1 MWSIIFLIIFF
12 LFFKQ
17 TSGFSVDNL
26 HGGSKFFDLS
36 EFNSFPANVKNA
48 LQTNL
53 TAVMNAAGNKYTQD
67 WNTLSAID
75 QQKYIS
81 KINMG
86 ASQIIDKINSS
97 PKLMDNSSSPV
108 SMIMSLSPAPAPV
121 PQAASQ
127 VPMMASSSPVGMAAS
142 QVPMMAASSPVGMAA
157 SPVGAAYH

>member
-1 MWSIIFLIIFF
+1 MHPIERWMMWSIIFLIIFF

-17 TSGFSVDNL
+17 TSGFSVDKL

-53 TAVMNAAGNKYTQD
+53 TAVMTAAGNKYTQD

-97 PKLMDNSSSPV
+97 PKLMDKDSSSPV
-108 SMIMSLSPAPAPV
+108 SMIMSLSPAPAPI
-121 PQAASQ
+121 PPAASP
-127 VPMMASSSPVGMAAS
+127 VPMME
-142 QVPMMAASSPVGMAA
+142 ASSPVGMAA